1 MWEILEL
8 DEVSSTQKI
17 AKNLAQKGKI
27 FFVVWAKK
35 QTQGKGKGKR
45 KFFSPEGG
53 LYFSLVL
60 PPKDPLF
67 LMNLGSF
74 CAKKVLKK
82 NFPHLLF
89 FLKFPND
96 IYLFSKKVGGVL
108 AENVIKGKKVLFSVL
123 GIGINLNTKKLPD
136 EIKEIAT
143 SCYFFTKKEV
153 SLKKILKEILE
164 EIDFWLQKK
173 EEFQKIYQKILSKE
187 IIDFP
192 FIKHS
197 RFIRS

>member
-8 DEVSSTQKI
+8 DEVSSTQEI
-17 AKNLAQKGKI
+17 AKSLAQKGKV

-74 CAKKVLKK
+74 CAKKVLEK
-82 NFPHLLF
+82 NFPDLSF

-123 GIGINLNTKKLPD
+123 GVGRNLNTKRLPK

-143 SCYFFTKKEV
+143 SCYFFTKKET
-153 SLKKILKEILE
+153 SLKKILKEFLE
-164 EIDFWLQKK
+164 EIDFWLPKK
-173 EEFQKIYQKILSKE
+173 EKFQKIYQKIISKE
-187 IIDFP
+187 IIDYPIGFKG
-192 FIKHS
+192 I
-197 RFIRS
+197 